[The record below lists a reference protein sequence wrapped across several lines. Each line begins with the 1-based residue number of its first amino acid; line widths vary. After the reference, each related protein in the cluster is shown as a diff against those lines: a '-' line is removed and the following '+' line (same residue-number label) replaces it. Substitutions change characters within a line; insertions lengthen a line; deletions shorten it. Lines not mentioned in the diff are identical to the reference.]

1 MATIETTKKTVE
13 HVEEH
18 EGVQELTN
26 SVTVARQEDA
36 GSSSLRT
43 SPPIPYKPIHLPLLV
58 IQLIAKYSKLTGKQT
73 TTRSP
78 SLTPSRKTRRQFYGV
93 CSSFGQVC
101 LSVSRATLL
110 ETLLGFPNSDR
121 ISGVYT
127 MENTFLQ
134 RNGNRHL
141 QLPPRPRKFNNQNL
155 VYLSL
160 SLLKASYHLTSLLP
174 TYRFAVGALTCGFI
188 SDTIGRK
195 YTVMAG
201 LVGSYISV
209 TMEVVANTNGLFF
222 AGKFLNGFVVGMLAA
237 VCPTYLGEIVPLALR
252 GLLTAMIAFAYALAP
267 LTAAVIVNSTGTK
280 TNVWA
285 YRSVFCA
292 QYGFCFIS
300 TVFAPFIPES
310 PWWLASKGRDEKA
323 LTSLRR
329 LGCNTD
335 IEAVRK
341 LALIKVT
348 LEEVRRETEGVT
360 YFECFRVSNLR
371 RTIISI
377 APLTIQALGGV
388 IFIAGYFVYYAE
400 LAGYSSAAAFKL
412 YVIFQVISMCG
423 NIASWFIIDR
433 VGRRDLTL
441 YGTASLMVILMLAGG
456 LATAGKT
463 PYIKGCFSM
472 MMIYAFVYNCTI
484 GATGYTLLTE
494 IATSR
499 LRVKTIAIGIAL
511 QNIIYMVLGFV
522 LPYLFNPNY
531 LNLGAKVRS
540 RISDILFVPTPPP

>member
-26 SVTVARQEDA
+26 SVTVAHQEDA
-36 GSSSLRT
+36 DDHK
-43 SPPIPYKPIHLPLLV
+43 I
-58 IQLIAKYSKLTGKQT
+58 SKLDAIKKD
-73 TTRSP
+73 
-78 SLTPSRKTRRQFYGV
+78 KTAV
-93 CSSFGQVC
+93 LWC
-101 LSVSRATLL
+101 LFV
-110 ETLLGFPNSDR
+110 
-121 ISGVYT
+121 VW
-127 MENTFLQ
+127 
-134 RNGNRHL
+134 
-141 QLPPRPRKFNNQNL
+141 
-155 VYLSL
+155 
-160 SLLKASYHLTSLLP
+160 TSLLVSFESNASGNVIGIPQFRQNFGSLYNGEYVLAAKWQSAFTAAP
-174 TYRFAVGALTCGFI
+174 TASFAVGALTCGLI

-292 QYGFCFIS
+292 QYGFCFVS

-323 LTSLRR
+323 LASLRR

-371 RTIISI
+371 RTMISV

-423 NIASWFIIDR
+423 NITSWFVIDR

-531 LNLGAKVRS
+531 LNLGAKISFIFGGFSVVSVIYLYFYQPETAGRS
-540 RISDILFVPTPPP
+540 YEELDAMFTAKVPARKFKAYITEVNMRVSAETKGDEAI